1 MLLNSLRLS
10 ALCVVCVFSLFSSIQ
25 PAKADAALDLYQE
38 WAVIKYGGL
47 TDDQKL
53 AALIGIE
60 SQLEILIKENPRNA
74 EAKIILGTVK
84 STHAALIGGIS
95 ALPHVKGAK
104 KLLEAAIKIDDK
116 AMDGEA
122 HAILGALYL
131 AVPGWP
137 IGFGDDD
144 KSMMHIKRAL
154 NIAPNSIDA
163 YCFLGDYW
171 FEHNK
176 FERAKVAYDK
186 AILITPRSVEPAY
199 NAADLGRQAEVKA
212 KLALLAQ
219 KTVGEQVRGS
229 STQQAQSLND

>member
-47 TDDQKL
+47 AVDQKL
-53 AALIGIE
+53 AALIAIE
-60 SQLEILIKENPRNA
+60 SKLEVLVKENPRNA

-154 NIAPNSIDA
+154 KIAPSNIDA

-176 FERAKVAYDK
+176 FERAKEAYDK
-186 AILITPRSVEPAY
+186 ALTITPRSTAAAY
-199 NAADLGRQAEVKA
+199 NAADIGRQLEVKA
-212 KLALLAQ
+212 KLALLEKEMSGDKGRAPSNNESQ
-219 KTVGEQVRGS
+219 H
-229 STQQAQSLND
+229 LND